1 MEEVQKTLEEILAKL
16 AAVTTEVKATSEEV
30 HGFRK
35 QMEDYGTDLD
45 GVKHRVQEANR
56 QGRPS
61 QLEVPLQK
69 GALTNHGAPLLGSVP
84 DAAPIFRTAPSSPQN
99 PEEQHGRQEQN
110 GHQILSHADRHAPD
124 QGDLRVRAPR
134 HDFPKFSGE
143 MPLLWID
150 QSTNYFEMFKI
161 PPHQWVQAR
170 PKGGAGGAAALGLRK
185 SEALQM

>member
-84 DAAPIFRTAPSSPQN
+84 TVETR
-99 PEEQHGRQEQN
+99 E
-110 GHQILSHADRHAPD
+110 
-124 QGDLRVRAPR
+124 
-134 HDFPKFSGE
+134 
-143 MPLLWID
+143 
-150 QSTNYFEMFKI
+150 
-161 PPHQWVQAR
+161 
-170 PKGGAGGAAALGLRK
+170 
-185 SEALQM
+185 EALEVVARQDEDPLIDTSTMPIPVHRS